1 MKVLI
6 LTEAGKS
13 IGFGHLT
20 RCIGLYQGF
29 EEKWVD
35 VEIVV
40 NADSSVDF
48 LLKGIKYKKFDWLRK
63 MEDTFKSLKKVDVV
77 IIDSYL
83 AYLDF
88 YKKVSELVKIPVYI
102 DDYKRLDYP
111 KGVVINPSIYGD
123 RLNYPKKE
131 GVRNLLGKK
140 YIILRKKF
148 WNVPKKKINKHIKN
162 VLITFGGTNQ
172 QDLAKRI
179 AKYLEDEFCFNISIV
194 EPNKN
199 FTAKDMLKLMLKA
212 DFCISGGGQ
221 TTYELARVGVPTIGI
236 CFAENQLNNLKF
248 GEKEGYLK
256 FVGWFD
262 DEGLLVRMQE
272 YLTYLNY
279 KKRLKMNEIGPKSV
293 DGRGVKRLINSL
305 LLKIYE

>member
-1 MKVLI
+1 MKVVI
-6 LTEAGKS
+6 LTEAGQS

-29 EEKWVD
+29 KEKGVN

-63 MEDTFKSLKKVDVV
+63 RKDTFKSLKKVDIA

-83 AYLDF
+83 ADLDF
-88 YKKVSELVKIPVYI
+88 YKKVSEIVKIPVYI

-111 KGVVINPSIYGD
+111 RGIVINPSIYGD
-123 RLNYPKKE
+123 KLDYPKEE
-131 GVRNLLGKK
+131 GVRYLLGKK
-140 YIILRKKF
+140 YIILRKEF
-148 WNVPKKKINKHIKN
+148 WNVTKKKINKHIKN

-194 EPNKN
+194 DPNKN

-212 DFCISGGGQ
+212 DLCISGGGQ

-248 GEKEGYLK
+248 GEKEEYLK
-256 FVGWFD
+256 FIGWYD
-262 DEGLLVRMQE
+262 DKNLLIKIVNGVKS
-272 YLTYLNY
+272 LNFY
-279 KKRLKMNEIGPKSV
+279 KLVHMSRSGRKSV
-293 DGRGVKRLINSL
+293 DGKGVLRI
-305 LLKIYE
+305 LKYIKQ

>member
-29 EEKWVD
+29 KEKGVD

-63 MEDTFKSLKKVDVV
+63 MEDTFKSLKKVDIV

-83 AYLDF
+83 ADFDF
-88 YKKVSELVKIPVYI
+88 YKEVSEIVKIPVYI

-111 KGVVINPSIYGD
+111 RGIVINPSIYGD
-123 RLNYPKKE
+123 KLDYPKKE
-131 GVRNLLGKK
+131 GVRYLLGKK

-172 QDLAKRI
+172 QDLAKTI
-179 AKYLEDEFCFNISIV
+179 ARYLEDKFSFNISIV
-194 EPNKN
+194 DPNKN
-199 FTAKDMLKLMLKA
+199 FTAKDMLKLMLEA
-212 DFCISGGGQ
+212 DICISGGGQ

-236 CFAENQLNNLKF
+236 CFAENQLNNLKY

-256 FVGWFD
+256 FIGWYD
-262 DEGLLVRMQE
+262 DKSLLIKIVNGVKS
-272 YLTYLNY
+272 LNFY
-279 KKRLKMNEIGPKSV
+279 KLVHMSRSGRKSV
-293 DGRGVKRLINSL
+293 DGKGVLRI
-305 LLKIYE
+305 LKYIKQ

>member
-29 EEKWVD
+29 KEKGVD

-63 MEDTFKSLKKVDVV
+63 MEDIFKSLRKVDIV

-83 AYLDF
+83 ADLDF
-88 YKKVSELVKIPVYI
+88 YKKVSEIVKIPVYI

-111 KGVVINPSIYGD
+111 KGIVINPSIYGD

-131 GVRNLLGKK
+131 GVMYLLGKQ
-140 YIILRKKF
+140 YIILRKEF

-172 QDLAKRI
+172 QDLAKTI
-179 AKYLEDEFCFNISIV
+179 AKYLEDKFSFNISIV
-194 EPNKN
+194 DPNKN
-199 FTAKDMLKLMLKA
+199 FTAKDMLKLMLEA
-212 DFCISGGGQ
+212 DICISGGGQ

-236 CFAENQLNNLKF
+236 CFAENQLNNLKY
-248 GEKEGYLK
+248 GEKEGYIK

>member
-29 EEKWVD
+29 KEKGVD

-63 MEDTFKSLKKVDVV
+63 MEDTFKSLKKVDIV

-83 AYLDF
+83 ADFDF
-88 YKKVSELVKIPVYI
+88 YKEVSEIVKIPVYI

-111 KGVVINPSIYGD
+111 RGIVINPSIYGD
-123 RLNYPKKE
+123 KLDYPKKE
-131 GVRNLLGKK
+131 GVRYLLGKK

-172 QDLAKRI
+172 QDLAKTI
-179 AKYLEDEFCFNISIV
+179 ARYLEDKFSFNISIV
-194 EPNKN
+194 DPNKN
-199 FTAKDMLKLMLKA
+199 FTAKDMLKLMLEA
-212 DFCISGGGQ
+212 DICISGGGQ

-236 CFAENQLNNLKF
+236 CFAENQLNNLKY
-248 GEKEGYLK
+248 GEKEGYLI
-256 FVGWFD
+256 FAGWFD
-262 DEGLLVRMQE
+262 EEDLYTKIEENVSVLDYTKRM
-272 YLTYLNY
+272 
-279 KKRLKMNEIGPKSV
+279 KMSTTGRIIV
-293 DGRGVKRLINSL
+293 DGNGVNNIIRNIK
-305 LLKIYE
+305 K

>member
-1 MKVLI
+1 MKIFI

-29 EEKWVD
+29 KEKGVD

-63 MEDTFKSLKKVDVV
+63 RKDTFKSLKKVDIV

-83 AYLDF
+83 ADLDF
-88 YKKVSELVKIPVYI
+88 YKKVSEIVKIPVYI
-102 DDYKRLDYP
+102 DDYKRLGYP
-111 KGVVINPSIYGD
+111 RGIVINPSIYGD
-123 RLNYPKKE
+123 KLDYPKKE
-131 GVRNLLGKK
+131 GVKYLLGKK
-140 YIILRKKF
+140 YIILRKEF
-148 WNVPKKKINKHIKN
+148 WNVTKKKINKHIKN

-212 DFCISGGGQ
+212 DLCISGGGQ

-256 FVGWFD
+256 FIGWYD
-262 DEGLLVRMQE
+262 DKNLLIKIVNGVKS
-272 YLTYLNY
+272 LNFY
-279 KKRLKMNEIGPKSV
+279 KLVHMSRSGRKSV
-293 DGRGVKRLINSL
+293 DGKGVLRI
-305 LLKIYE
+305 LKYIKQ

>member
-29 EEKWVD
+29 EEKGFE

-63 MEDTFKSLKKVDVV
+63 RKDTFKSLKKVDVV

-83 AYLDF
+83 ADLDF
-88 YKKVSELVKIPVYI
+88 YKKVSEIVKIPVYI

-131 GVRNLLGKK
+131 GVRYLLGKK
-140 YIILRKKF
+140 YIILRREF

-172 QDLAKRI
+172 QDLAKTI
-179 AKYLEDEFCFNISIV
+179 AKYLEDKFSFNISIV
-194 EPNKN
+194 DPNKN
-199 FTAKDMLKLMLKA
+199 FTAKDMLKLMLEA
-212 DFCISGGGQ
+212 DICISGGGQ

-236 CFAENQLNNLKF
+236 CFAENQLNNLKY
-248 GEKEGYLK
+248 GEKEGYLI
-256 FVGWFD
+256 FAGWYNEECLCTKIEENISVLD
-262 DEGLLVRMQE
+262 YTKRM
-272 YLTYLNY
+272 
-279 KKRLKMNEIGPKSV
+279 KMSTTGRIIV
-293 DGRGVKRLINSL
+293 DGNGVNNIIRNIK
-305 LLKIYE
+305 K

>member
-29 EEKWVD
+29 EEKGFE

-63 MEDTFKSLKKVDVV
+63 RKDIFKSLKKVDIV

-83 AYLDF
+83 ADLDF
-88 YKKVSELVKIPVYI
+88 YKKVSEVVKIPVYI

-111 KGVVINPSIYGD
+111 RGVVINPSIYGD
-123 RLNYPKKE
+123 KLDYPKKE
-131 GVRNLLGKK
+131 GVRYLLGKK
-140 YIILRKKF
+140 YIILRREF

-172 QDLAKRI
+172 QDLAKTI
-179 AKYLEDEFCFNISIV
+179 ARYLEDKFSFNINIV

-212 DFCISGGGQ
+212 DLCISGGGQ

-236 CFAENQLNNLKF
+236 CFAENQLNNLVY

-256 FVGWFD
+256 FAGWFD
-262 DEGLLVRMQE
+262 EKDSIRKLEKVVKELDYNTRM
-272 YLTYLNY
+272 
-279 KKRLKMNEIGPKSV
+279 KMYSIGKILV
-293 DGRGVKRLINSL
+293 DGDGVENIIKNLSC
-305 LLKIYE
+305 

>member
-1 MKVLI
+1 MKVVI

-13 IGFGHLT
+13 IGFGHLS

-29 EEKWVD
+29 KEKGVN

-40 NADSSVDF
+40 NADSSIDF

-63 MEDTFKSLKKVDVV
+63 RKDTFKSFKKVDIV

-83 AYLDF
+83 ADFDF
-88 YKKVSELVKIPVYI
+88 YKEVSEIIKIPVYI

-111 KGVVINPSIYGD
+111 RGIVINPSIYGD
-123 RLNYPKKE
+123 KLDYPKKE
-131 GVRNLLGKK
+131 GVKYLLGKK
-140 YIILRKKF
+140 YIILRKEF
-148 WNVPKKKINKHIKN
+148 WNVTKKKINKHIKN

-179 AKYLEDEFCFNISIV
+179 AKYLKDKFSFNINIV

-199 FTAKDMLKLMLKA
+199 FTAKDMLKLMLET
-212 DFCISGGGQ
+212 DICISGGGQ

-256 FVGWFD
+256 FIGWYED
-262 DEGLLVRMQE
+262 KNLLIKIVNGVKS
-272 YLTYLNY
+272 LNY
-279 KKRLKMNEIGPKSV
+279 DKLVHMSRSGRKWV
-293 DGRGVKRLINSL
+293 DGKGVLRI
-305 LLKIYE
+305 LKYIKQ

>member
-29 EEKWVD
+29 KEKGVD

-63 MEDTFKSLKKVDVV
+63 MEDIFKSLRKVDIV

-83 AYLDF
+83 ADLDF
-88 YKKVSELVKIPVYI
+88 YKKVSEIVKIPVYI

-111 KGVVINPSIYGD
+111 KGIVINPSIYGD

-131 GVRNLLGKK
+131 GVMYLLGKQ
-140 YIILRKKF
+140 YIILRKEF

-172 QDLAKRI
+172 QDLAKTI
-179 AKYLEDEFCFNISIV
+179 AKYLEDKFSFNISIV

-212 DFCISGGGQ
+212 DLCISGGGQ

-256 FVGWFD
+256 FIGWYD
-262 DEGLLVRMQE
+262 DKNLLIKIVNGVKS
-272 YLTYLNY
+272 LNFY
-279 KKRLKMNEIGPKSV
+279 KLVHMSRSGRKSV
-293 DGRGVKRLINSL
+293 DGKGVLRI
-305 LLKIYE
+305 LKYIKQ

>member
-29 EEKWVD
+29 KEKGVD

-63 MEDTFKSLKKVDVV
+63 MEDTFKSLKKVDIV

-83 AYLDF
+83 ADLDF
-88 YKKVSELVKIPVYI
+88 YKKVSEIVKIPVYI

-111 KGVVINPSIYGD
+111 KGIVINPSIYGD

-131 GVRNLLGKK
+131 GVRYLLGKQ
-140 YIILRKKF
+140 YIILRKEF

-172 QDLAKRI
+172 QDLAKTI
-179 AKYLEDEFCFNISIV
+179 AKYLEDKFSFNISIV
-194 EPNKN
+194 DPNKN
-199 FTAKDMLKLMLKA
+199 FTAKDMLKLMLEA
-212 DFCISGGGQ
+212 DICISGGGQ

-236 CFAENQLNNLKF
+236 CFAENQLNNLKY

-256 FVGWFD
+256 FIGWYD
-262 DEGLLVRMQE
+262 DKNLLIKIVNGVKS
-272 YLTYLNY
+272 LNFY
-279 KKRLKMNEIGPKSV
+279 KLVHMSRSGRKSV
-293 DGRGVKRLINSL
+293 DGKGVLRI
-305 LLKIYE
+305 LKYIKQ

>member
-1 MKVLI
+1 MKVVI
-6 LTEAGKS
+6 LTEAGQS

-29 EEKWVD
+29 KEKGVD

-63 MEDTFKSLKKVDVV
+63 MEDTFKSLKKVDIV

-83 AYLDF
+83 TDFDF
-88 YKKVSELVKIPVYI
+88 YKEVSEIVKIPVYI

-111 KGVVINPSIYGD
+111 RGLVINPSIYGD
-123 RLNYPKKE
+123 KLDYPKKE
-131 GVRNLLGKK
+131 GVRYLLGKK

-172 QDLAKRI
+172 QDLAKTI
-179 AKYLEDEFCFNISIV
+179 AKYLEDKFSFNISIV
-194 EPNKN
+194 DPNKN
-199 FTAKDMLKLMLKA
+199 FTAKDMLKLMLEA
-212 DFCISGGGQ
+212 DICISGGGQ

-256 FVGWFD
+256 FIGWYD
-262 DEGLLVRMQE
+262 DKNLLIKIVNGVKS
-272 YLTYLNY
+272 LNFY
-279 KKRLKMNEIGPKSV
+279 KLVHMSRSGRKSV
-293 DGRGVKRLINSL
+293 DGKGVLRI
-305 LLKIYE
+305 LKYIKQ